1 MPEWG
6 TALII
11 VAVVIVVFLLMG
23 YIKAP
28 PDTAYI
34 ITGLGKRRILIG
46 KAGIRLPFIE
56 RCLRTNLSTL
66 P

>member
-11 VAVVIVVFLLMG
+11 VAAVIVVFLLMG

-28 PDTAYI
+28 PI
-34 ITGLGKRRILIG
+34 RRTSSRG
-46 KAGIRLPFIE
+46 WESGVF
-56 RCLRTNLSTL
+56 
-66 P
+66 

>member
-11 VAVVIVVFLLMG
+11 VAAVIVVFLLMG

-46 KAGIRLPFIE
+46 KAESASP
-56 RCLRTNLSTL
+56 LSNGWINFL
-66 P
+66 CA

>member
-46 KAGIRLPFIE
+46 KAGIRLP
-56 RCLRTNLSTL
+56 LYRTAG
-66 P
+66 

>member
-11 VAVVIVVFLLMG
+11 VAAVIVVFLLMG

-46 KAGIRLPFIE
+46 KAGIRLP
-56 RCLRTNLSTL
+56 LYRTAG
-66 P
+66 

>member
-11 VAVVIVVFLLMG
+11 VAAVIVVFLLMG

-46 KAGIRLPFIE
+46 KA
-56 RCLRTNLSTL
+56 
-66 P
+66 